1 MALFKNLY
9 ERAILWA
16 AHPHATRYLG
26 GLSFI
31 EAIFFPV
38 MPEVMMGPMCLAKP
52 KQAYRYATISMA
64 SGLAGSLVGYG
75 LGYFAYEAIS
85 PLLSE
90 GMRTGIDAWVQ
101 TLRTQM
107 SEHWLTMLG
116 ALVFAALQPVIPM
129 KVVTWAAGI
138 VGIPIG
144 PYLACMAVG
153 RGKRLYLLAAAI
165 RWGGDKAEAALRR
178 YSEWLGWIV
187 MALAAVAAAA
197 YWIWKA

>member
-1 MALFKNLY
+1 MTLFKGLY

-16 AHPHATRYLG
+16 AHPKAPWYLG
-26 GLSFI
+26 FLSFI

-38 MPEVMMGPMCLAKP
+38 MPEVMVAPMCLAKP
-52 KQAYRYATISMA
+52 GLAYRYATISLI
-64 SGLAGSLVGYG
+64 SGLGGSL
-75 LGYFAYEAIS
+75 LGYALGYYAYEVFS

-90 GMRTGIDAWVQ
+90 GMRAGIDAWVQ

-107 SEHWLTMLG
+107 NEHWLTLLG
-116 ALVFAALQPVIPM
+116 ALVIAALQPVIPM